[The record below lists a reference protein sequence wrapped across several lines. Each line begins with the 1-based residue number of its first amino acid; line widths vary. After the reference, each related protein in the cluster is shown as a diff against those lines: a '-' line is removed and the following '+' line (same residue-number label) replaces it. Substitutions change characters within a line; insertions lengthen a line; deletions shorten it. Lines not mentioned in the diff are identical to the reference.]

1 MTTFPAIKLARLAAN
16 RSARADTINDA
27 IQIAGENVYCLE
39 AIIAKT
45 LPVVEREAEEFRDYV
60 GESLPPHAKDALDRE
75 IACWRLLRDSLDLY
89 RLSDPTDEDAARYV
103 TSVRR
108 FLGYQHDL
116 VSLEAEMLQ
125 SCLVYHYRQHVD
137 SLSALMSKVPL

>member
-1 MTTFPAIKLARLAAN
+1 
-16 RSARADTINDA
+16 
-27 IQIAGENVYCLE
+27 VYCLE
-39 AIIAKT
+39 AIINTT
-45 LPVVEREAEEFRDYV
+45 LPAVEREAAEFRDYL

-75 IACWRLLRDSLDLY
+75 IASWRLLGDSLDLY

-116 VSLEAEMLQ
+116 VRLEAEMLQ
-125 SCLVYHYRQHVD
+125 SCLSRHYRQHVHA
-137 SLSALMSKVPL
+137 LAALMSQVPL